1 MELKDFDFSGIPKR
15 DRELMEINQ
24 QQYIRAHQQIRT
36 YQEIVNNPKSSPKD
50 VQKANKR
57 LNNAWRA
64 LADVVSTPELF
75 AGYVPRENIKSFTE
89 GLYGYSKSFL
99 EANQL
104 DPEGLAGTKS
114 ILHHEDGLKQLF
126 MAINHP
132 DPVVRYRTI
141 QGIRQSRGKD
151 IGSTLINLS
160 DVDTATHPIYHKSR
174 VTGKTDY
181 KNKESTIVGLD
192 PDATVE
198 ERVAAAGRSMDIQGE
213 ITAAAEQDPTVIKR
227 QASMLED
234 IIETPGGPEILDQH
248 GNPFKT
254 SERTAEGI
262 QAVRNLGV
270 QYKPVVEAGG
280 GKIFTKLI
288 KIGLPAAAGGTL
300 LSGLGAKA
308 AEQEYQENPNIVTDI
323 QRRLA
328 QTELAADVVSTTATA
343 AAPVTGGTSL
353 AVTGLAEIVSFT
365 AGAANMTIDIIKNTR
380 SQEEIQASREKVK
393 AQQAARRARRPSLN

>member
-1 MELKDFDFSGIPKR
+1 
-15 DRELMEINQ
+15 
-24 QQYIRAHQQIRT
+24 
-36 YQEIVNNPKSSPKD
+36 
-50 VQKANKR
+50 
-57 LNNAWRA
+57 
-64 LADVVSTPELF
+64 
-75 AGYVPRENIKSFTE
+75 
-89 GLYGYSKSFL
+89 
-99 EANQL
+99 
-104 DPEGLAGTKS
+104 
-114 ILHHEDGLKQLF
+114 

-160 DVDTATHPIYHKSR
+160 DVDTETHPIYHRSR
-174 VTGKTDY
+174 ITGKTDY
-181 KNKESTIVGLD
+181 KNKESTIVGLS

-213 ITAAAEQDPTVIKR
+213 ITAAAEQDPTVVRR

-234 IIETPGGPEILDQH
+234 IIETPGGAEILDQY

-262 QAVRNLGV
+262 QAVRGLGV
-270 QYKPVVEAGG
+270 QYKPVIEAGG

-353 AVTGLAEIVSFT
+353 AVTGLAEIVSFS

-393 AQQAARRARRPSLN
+393 AQQAARRSFRNQY